1 MTRLFFLKNVLIISF
16 EKFVV
21 PIIKPYI
28 CPQFKKKSLMKK
40 IYIVSFFA
48 FLFSSCGEYY
58 SSEEYRKVEHDCNLL
73 EEELNVANERVT
85 VLERRLKHL
94 RDSLNIGDSNA
105 VDWEEHLYETEKEVK
120 DKDEDFGISSAISN
134 FSF

>member
-1 MTRLFFLKNVLIISF
+1 MNKL
-16 EKFVV
+16 
-21 PIIKPYI
+21 YI
-28 CPQFKKKSLMKK
+28 F
-40 IYIVSFFA
+40 SFFV
-48 FLFSSCGEYY
+48 LLLSSCGEYY

-73 EEELNVANERVT
+73 EEELNVANERIT
-85 VLERRLKHL
+85 ILEGRLKHL

-120 DKDEDFGISSAISN
+120 DKNEESSITSGITN